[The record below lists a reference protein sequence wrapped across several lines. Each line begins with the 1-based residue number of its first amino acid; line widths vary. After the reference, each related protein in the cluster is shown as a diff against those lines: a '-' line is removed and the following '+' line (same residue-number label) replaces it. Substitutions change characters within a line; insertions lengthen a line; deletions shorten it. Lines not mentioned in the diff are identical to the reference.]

1 MKKETK
7 EELAEVFR
15 DGWPIFL
22 TNFLGG
28 MAIGPMAVLLIHVLR

>member
-1 MKKETK
+1 MKSETR

-22 TNFLGG
+22 TNFLVG
-28 MAIGPMAVLLIHVLR
+28 ALLGFFLTRLR

>member
-28 MAIGPMAVLLIHVLR
+28 MAIGSMAVLLIHVLR

>member
-1 MKKETK
+1 MKQETK
-7 EELAEVFR
+7 EEWVSVFK

-28 MAIGPMAVLLIHVLR
+28 MAIGSIAALLIRLFR